1 MGCGV
6 WQQGGAS
13 GQANWEDFRRINVF
27 MSRARMQ
34 VVLLASSSIL
44 MSSLYWRRALGT
56 SPWVRAEVGPGSPGS
71 PDLKSSLSCLR
82 RDDNFIPCVS
92 CCRGTDHALPPWCF
106 SRSVLKKMQATGTT
120 TATSTGTGT
129 ATTTVTASH
138 SQSKPRPQP
147 PPPPPPRPQPQHKV
161 LARRSRSCVSSET
174 YLKRGKTNCEQESS
188 LIGGL
193 CP

>member
-1 MGCGV
+1 MMGCGV

-27 MSRARMQ
+27 LSRARMQ

-82 RDDNFIPCVS
+82 RDDNFIPSVS

-106 SRSVLKKMQATGTT
+106 SRSVLKKMQAK
-120 TATSTGTGT
+120 A
-129 ATTTVTASH
+129 
-138 SQSKPRPQP
+138 P
-147 PPPPPPRPQPQHKV
+147 PQPQAQAQAQPQPQSQPAT
-161 LARRSRSCVSSET
+161 ARASHGHSHRRRHRHCHNHNTKCWQGAPGPVSP
-174 YLKRGKTNCEQESS
+174 LKHT
-188 LIGGL
+188 
-193 CP
+193 